1 MKIKVTKNE
10 CLLEEENIVNKGE
23 YNVTEVEFEFSEE
36 YTNDLV
42 KKAIFAT
49 ELGTYEKVIIN
60 NKCTIPEE
68 VLQQKGYVVIG
79 VYAFKVENETLDL
92 RYSPKPFSKFIEDG
106 SYTSN
111 IINSEELTPTDKE
124 QMEQAIQEMEAKVDN
139 LDIDA
144 EKNESTTTITIT
156 KKDGTTKEVE
166 ILDGIGLNY
175 NWQGTSLGIKRED
188 EQTYEYVNLK
198 GDTGEPGQIEFIV
211 VSELPQ
217 TGIEGTIYLVPLT
230 TPDMQENNYAEYI
243 WVNNSWELLGKIG
256 VHVDLTNYYTK
267 QETNTLLSGKQ
278 STIDNSNKLSSDL
291 VDDTNKTNKF
301 VTDAEKTTWNN
312 KYTKAS
318 TGIPKTD
325 LDSSVQTSLGKA
337 DTAIQ
342 QHQDISGKEDKSN
355 KVTSISSQSTDT
367 QYPSALAVYNYIDGI
382 VGDIS
387 SIIDDIN
394 GEVI

>member
-10 CLLEEENIVNKGE
+10 CILEEENIVNKGE

-49 ELGTYEKVIIN
+49 EFGTYEKIIVN

-79 VYAFKVENETLDL
+79 VYAFKVMNETLDL

-111 IINSEELTPTDKE
+111 ILNSEEITPTDKE
-124 QMEQAIQEMEAKVDN
+124 QMEQAIQEMETKVDN
-139 LDIDA
+139 LNIDA
-144 EKNESTTTITIT
+144 NKVDTTTTITIT

-166 ILDGIGLNY
+166 VLDGVGINY
-175 NWQGTSLGIKRED
+175 NWQGTSLGIKREN
-188 EQTYEYVNLK
+188 EQDYEYVNLK

-211 VSELPQ
+211 VTELPQ
-217 TGIEGTIYLVPLT
+217 TGREGTIYLVPLA

-243 WVNNSWELLGKIG
+243 WVNSSWELLGKIG
-256 VHVDLTNYYTK
+256 VHVDLSNYYTK
-267 QETNTLLSGKQ
+267 QEVNNLIPTQLSQ
-278 STIDNSNKLSSDL
+278 LTDDSTHR
-291 VDDTNKTNKF
+291 V

-312 KYTKAS
+312 KYTKSS

-325 LDSSVQTSLGKA
+325 LDSSVQTSLEKA

-355 KVTSISSQSTDT
+355 KVTSISSQSTDI
-367 QYPSALAVYNYIDGI
+367 QYPSALAVYNYVNGI
-382 VGDIS
+382 VGDINTLL
-387 SIIDDIN
+387 DTLN
-394 GEVI
+394 RTEV